1 MKTLLY
7 VILGISIH
15 SVAIAD
21 CVYGAKDKT
30 KFSRLDNHTII
41 LSGVYGSDIMIKTYC
56 FIYSSSELTVLKDN
70 FCSYE
75 SDVLYIDGEA
85 CDANQV
91 NKLD

>member
-30 KFSRLDNHTII
+30 KFSRLDNHT
-41 LSGVYGSDIMIKTYC
+41 SDCGT
-56 FIYSSSELTVLKDN
+56 
-70 FCSYE
+70 
-75 SDVLYIDGEA
+75 
-85 CDANQV
+85 
-91 NKLD
+91 